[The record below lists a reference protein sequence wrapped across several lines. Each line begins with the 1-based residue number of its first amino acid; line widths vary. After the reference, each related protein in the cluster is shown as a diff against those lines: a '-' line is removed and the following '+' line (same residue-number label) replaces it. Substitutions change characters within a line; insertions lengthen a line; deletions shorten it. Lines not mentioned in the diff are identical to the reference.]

1 MKQPFKITLISALG
15 LALTMPSTTFAKTFE
30 AAKTQEEITAAHY
43 HARLHTQIPEA
54 PYSQDDVETEIVF
67 GRELASKI
75 LGKYPPLKND
85 KLNGYVNKV
94 GQVVAQHSERPE
106 LDYHFVVLDTDIIN
120 AFAAPG
126 GYIFITKGT
135 LDHIHD
141 ESELAAI
148 IAHEIG
154 HVELRHYVKKVGLR
168 SQKGNAEE
176 GLGAILSGGDR
187 AAMQAFNEALDAT
200 MEILFTKGLQSKKD
214 EYEADQ
220 TSVFLLANSGYDPSA
235 LKRYFSRILKIHSA
249 DTKILAETHP
259 PLTDRMTEIT
269 TLMEQNGLNDLNQ
282 AKLQERFNEN
292 K

>member
-1 MKQPFKITLISALG
+1 MNNSLKIIISGLIGFSLITSLVAE
-15 LALTMPSTTFAKTFE
+15 AAEQTPSSTTASISSF
-30 AAKTQEEITAAHY
+30 
-43 HARLHTQIPEA
+43 HARLHTKIPEP

-75 LGKYPPLKND
+75 LGKYPPLHD
-85 KLNGYVNKV
+85 DALNTYLNKV
-94 GQVVAQHSERPE
+94 GQVVAKNSERPE
-106 LDYHFVVLDTDIIN
+106 LDYHFVVIDTDIIN

-126 GYIFITKGT
+126 GYVFITRGA
-135 LDHIHD
+135 LNQVQD
-141 ESELAAI
+141 EAELAAI

-176 GLGAILSGGDR
+176 GLDAILSGGDR

-200 MEILFTKGLQSKKD
+200 MEILFAKGLQSKKD
-214 EYEADQ
+214 EFEADQ
-220 TSVFLLANSGYDPSA
+220 TSVFLLANAGYDPSA
-235 LKRYFSRILKIHSA
+235 LTRYFTRIESIHNASTQTLA
-249 DTKILAETHP
+249 DTHP
-259 PLTDRMTEIT
+259 PLAERITQMTS
-269 TLMEQNGLNDLNQ
+269 LMDKNGLTDLNQ